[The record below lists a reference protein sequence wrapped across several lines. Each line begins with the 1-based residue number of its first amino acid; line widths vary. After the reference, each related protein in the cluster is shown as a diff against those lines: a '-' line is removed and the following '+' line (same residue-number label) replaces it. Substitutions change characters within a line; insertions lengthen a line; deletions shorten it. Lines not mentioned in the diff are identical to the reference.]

1 MSNPILSALN
11 TGAAM
16 TSNLKRIKEMVGM
29 IKGARN
35 PQVILS
41 QMASNNPQMKSVLD
55 MVQTGGDPKQ
65 IFFNACK
72 QKGIDPE
79 QILSAMK

>member
-1 MSNPILSALN
+1 MNA
-11 TGAAM
+11 GAA
-16 TSNLKRIKEMVGM
+16 TTPNLKRIKDMVGM

-35 PQVILS
+35 PQAMLS

-55 MVQTGGDPKQ
+55 MVQTGGDPRQ
-65 IFFNACK
+65 MFFNACK

-79 QILSAMK
+79 QILSMMK